1 VQLPT
6 LRCAQGSTALELF
19 HLHIACFIPGA
30 SASGL
35 HYQAYLIKG
44 LVRWNQ
50 VEKVNL
56 DLPGFEVSQ
65 TKHKPIA
72 DIATWAYC
80 FARYTAAMATK
91 YPTCTVGFMAHQV
104 TVLKVYMEAEDP
116 AWRLYD
122 EAYREKMAATG
133 CREWKGMDVQLYQ
146 SVCTAGWR

>member
-1 VQLPT
+1 M
-6 LRCAQGSTALELF
+6 
-19 HLHIACFIPGA
+19 
-30 SASGL
+30 
-35 HYQAYLIKG
+35 
-44 LVRWNQ
+44 VRWEFIDLGELRPRNP

-104 TVLKVYMEAEDP
+104 TVLKVYEPIYAKR
-116 AWRLYD
+116 ALR
-122 EAYREKMAATG
+122 
-133 CREWKGMDVQLYQ
+133 VN
-146 SVCTAGWR
+146 